1 MSSALGVNGNVANV
15 LFIFAL
21 HFPEILCSQ
30 KYSRPR
36 TSICKP
42 FFSFFHFQSGRP
54 GSGRPGSARSRLGSA
69 HGRQGKNDYLYK
81 VTVIT
86 GDRKNAG
93 TDSKVSTILIACDV
107 IEIFMDIGH
116 VLAQFCRGCNH
127 SVSFVIRNHLAR
139 VICSYGLILFLTSS
153 KGVAIS
159 TFQALYTIKRICKK
173 YVYMILR

>member
-1 MSSALGVNGNVANV
+1 MGTSPTFCLYLHYISLKYYVLKNIVDQEHPFVN
-15 LFIFAL
+15 
-21 HFPEILCSQ
+21 HCSH
-30 KYSRPR
+30 
-36 TSICKP
+36 
-42 FFSFFHFQSGRP
+42 FFHFQSGRP

-159 TFQALYTIKRICKK
+159 TFQVL
-173 YVYMILR
+173 